1 MNALATTKI
10 QFTIWK
16 PLLESLRIH
25 TDDACLRRDAYLAK
39 VLGHEIEVLAEE
51 EGKNSELARHYV
63 HGALK
68 SLDCQSATFTL
79 PVELVNKINQVCED
93 KRLHRDCFF
102 NRVMLMIL
110 PLDQQGLYDWIYSQ
124 SNVIHD
130 AWNEANLNLDT
141 PQTAYYVVFSGLHTI
156 RESVN
161 SDPLGLVR
169 EVLRLAAEINSEFD
183 LEDPLCAVIG
193 PEKKYKYKD
202 MEYSLVGLNVILPDL
217 HIPGS
222 AEHDEMKKLFDL
234 I

>member
-1 MNALATTKI
+1 MNTPATTKI

-39 VLGHEIEVLAEE
+39 ALGHEIEILAKA

-79 PVELVNKINQVCED
+79 PVTLVDRINEVCAA
-93 KRLHRDCFF
+93 KQLHRDCFF
-102 NRVMLMIL
+102 NRVLLMIL
-110 PLDQQGLYDWIYSQ
+110 PIDQRGLYDWLYSDNQIIYY
-124 SNVIHD
+124 
-130 AWNEANLNLDT
+130 AWQEAITEIDT
-141 PQTAYYVVFSGLHTI
+141 FELAYGVVFSQLHTI

-161 SDPLGLVR
+161 SDPLGIIR
-169 EVLRLAAEINSEFD
+169 EVLSRAAEKSTEFD
-183 LEDPLCAVIG
+183 LDDPLCVVIG
-193 PEKKYKYKD
+193 NEKKFKFKD
-202 MEYSLVGLNVILPDL
+202 GEYSLVGLNVILPDL

-222 AEHDEMKKLFDL
+222 AENIDMKKILDL